1 MTGPLFCKLRARAGV
16 LPVRNGRRSSV
27 RAGYA
32 ARNMCRACAA
42 LGADLQHPCGAEPGF
57 REPHPFVLALPGR
70 IAEQMAGLVA
80 GVGDRPLLTGDEG
93 ARDREVADLVD
104 DQERGER
111 RRSTRLYMPER
122 RLGQAAT
129 PTSEIIVRRH
139 LKVIIASLLVT

>member
-42 LGADLQHPCGAEPGF
+42 LGADLQ
-57 REPHPFVLALPGR
+57 HPFVLALPGR

-111 RRSTRLYMPER
+111 RRNTRLYMPKR